1 MKVRTTHKDT
11 SPGAAWLSSART
23 LKRMLKCNNE
33 RNPYHLFYLSSET
46 ASDKLEEGKDDAKS
60 ARPFDVLG
68 RTHDTMGLTMG
79 CQAARRQSRCC
90 MVVVSSYSEAYA

>member
-23 LKRMLKCNNE
+23 LKRTLKCDNE

-46 ASDKLEEGKDDAKS
+46 AWDNQEEGGDDAKS
-60 ARPFDVLG
+60 ARPFDALG
-68 RTHDTMGLTMG
+68 CTRGTMGPTMG
-79 CQAARRQSRCC
+79 R
-90 MVVVSSYSEAYA
+90 